1 MKALKFT
8 LSGRTAFFKNP
19 QVNVSTNYFTFSQIP
34 KTNILGICG
43 AIMGYSGYN
52 KAKKDGY
59 KDGYTEYY
67 SKLKDLKIAIV
78 PKMDKRGFKKSKH
91 CITDTTWLNSKDGV
105 WLESQIWLENVKWN
119 IYIILDN
126 AEAKKLAE
134 RIINH
139 KHRYHIYLGKNDHFA
154 QISNEKI
161 VELDTLDNEKVT
173 EIHSLVEKEK
183 IKSMRT
189 IHTTSYIEYLPVA
202 LEKDTGRYI
211 YKKIMTTNSK
221 IKVTDKDLRVYNN
234 DNENIVFI

>member
-19 QVNVSTNYFTFSQIP
+19 QVNISTEYFTFSQIP

-43 AIMGYSGYN
+43 AIMGYKGYN
-52 KAKKDGY
+52 NGLQD
-59 KDGYTEYY
+59 DGYTEYY

-78 PKMDKRGFKKSKH
+78 PYMDKRGFKKSQH
-91 CITDTTWLNSKDGV
+91 CFTDSTCLNSKDGV
-105 WLESQIWLENVKWN
+105 WIEKQIWLENVKWN
-119 IYIILDN
+119 IYILLDN
-126 AEAKKLAE
+126 EEAKTLAD

-154 QISNEKI
+154 QISNEEI
-161 VELDTLDNEKVT
+161 IELETLDNEIVT
-173 EIHSLVEKEK
+173 EIHSLVEKDK
-183 IKSMRT
+183 IQTMRT
-189 IHTTSYIEYLPVA
+189 TYTTSYIEYLPIA

-221 IKVTDKDLRVYNN
+221 IKVIDKDLEVYNN

>member
-19 QVNVSTNYFTFSQIP
+19 QINISTNYFTFSQIP

-52 KAKKDGY
+52 KGLQT
-59 KDGYTEYY
+59 DGYTEYY

-78 PKMDKRGFKKSKH
+78 PHMDKRGFKKSKH
-91 CITDTTWLNSKDGV
+91 CITDTTCLNSKDGV
-105 WLESQIWLENVKWN
+105 WIESQIWLENVKWD

-126 AEAKKLAE
+126 EEAGKLAE

-154 QISNEKI
+154 QISNEEI
-161 VELDTLDNEKVT
+161 VELETLDSDKVT
-173 EIHSLVEKEK
+173 EIHSLVEQDK
-183 IKSMRT
+183 IKTMRT
-189 IHTTSYIEYLPVA
+189 PRTNSYIEYLPVA

-221 IKVTDKDLRVYNN
+221 IKVTDKDLKVFNN

>member
-19 QVNVSTNYFTFSQIP
+19 QVNISTEYFTFSQIP

-43 AIMGYSGYN
+43 AIMGYNGYN
-52 KAKKDGY
+52 NGLQD
-59 KDGYTEYY
+59 DGYTEYY

-78 PKMDKRGFKKSKH
+78 PYMDKRGFKKSQH
-91 CITDTTWLNSKDGV
+91 CFTDSTCLNSKDGV
-105 WLESQIWLENVKWN
+105 WIEKQIWLENVKWN
-119 IYIILDN
+119 IYILLDN
-126 AEAKKLAE
+126 EEAKTLAG

-161 VELDTLDNEKVT
+161 IELETLDNEEVT
-173 EIHSLVEKEK
+173 EIHSLVEKDK
-183 IKSMRT
+183 IKTMRT
-189 IHTTSYIEYLPVA
+189 THTTSYIEYLPVA

>member
-19 QVNVSTNYFTFSQIP
+19 QVNISTEYFTFSQIP

-43 AIMGYSGYN
+43 AIMGYNSYN
-52 KAKKDGY
+52 NGLQD
-59 KDGYTEYY
+59 DGYTEYY

-78 PKMDKRGFKKSKH
+78 PYMDKRGFKKSQH
-91 CITDTTWLNSKDGV
+91 CFTDSTCLNSKDGV
-105 WLESQIWLENVKWN
+105 WIEKQIWLENVKWN
-119 IYIILDN
+119 IYILLDN
-126 AEAKKLAE
+126 EEAKTLAG

-161 VELDTLDNEKVT
+161 IELETLDNEEVT
-173 EIHSLVEKEK
+173 EIHSLVEKDK
-183 IKSMRT
+183 IKTMRT
-189 IHTTSYIEYLPVA
+189 THTTSYIEYLPVA

>member
-19 QVNVSTNYFTFSQIP
+19 QVNISTEYFTFSQIP

-43 AIMGYSGYN
+43 AIMGYNGYN
-52 KAKKDGY
+52 NGLQD
-59 KDGYTEYY
+59 DGYTEYY

-78 PKMDKRGFKKSKH
+78 PYMDKRGFKKSQH
-91 CITDTTWLNSKDGV
+91 CFTDSTCLNSKDGV
-105 WLESQIWLENVKWN
+105 WIEKQIWLENVKWN
-119 IYIILDN
+119 IYILLDN
-126 AEAKKLAE
+126 EEAKTLAD

-154 QISNEKI
+154 QISNEEI
-161 VELDTLDNEKVT
+161 VELETLDKEEVT
-173 EIHSLVEKEK
+173 EIHSLVEQDK
-183 IKSMRT
+183 IKTMRT
-189 IHTTSYIEYLPVA
+189 THTTSYIEYLPVA

-221 IKVTDKDLRVYNN
+221 IKVIDKDLEVYSN